1 MDYSLKRIFCVD
13 DEEDILT
20 IAKLCLE
27 KIGGFEV
34 SCMLRSVDALQAA
47 RVLHPD
53 LILVDVMMPVV
64 NGPTMLMRIRED
76 ETLRD
81 TPVAFLTARVQND
94 DVRQYLELG
103 AAGVIAKP
111 FDPMMLSQQ
120 VTSIWEQYR
129 LAA

>member
-1 MDYSLKRIFCVD
+1 MEYSLKRIFCVD
-13 DEEDILT
+13 DDDDILT

-34 SCMLRSVDALQAA
+34 TCVLRSVDALWTVRA
-47 RVLHPD
+47 LHPD

-64 NGPTMLMRIRED
+64 DGPTMLKRIRED
-76 ETLRD
+76 ETLRGI
-81 TPVAFLTARVQND
+81 PVAFLTARVHND
-94 DVRQYLELG
+94 EVREYLELG

-111 FDPMMLSQQ
+111 FDPTKLCEQ
-120 VTSIWEQYR
+120 VTSIWEQYL

>member
-1 MDYSLKRIFCVD
+1 MEYSLKRIFCVD
-13 DEEDILT
+13 DDEDILT

-34 SCMLRSVDALQAA
+34 SCVLRSVDALQAA
-47 RVLHPD
+47 RALHPD

-64 NGPTMLMRIRED
+64 DGPTMLKHIRED
-76 ETLRD
+76 ETLRG
-81 TPVAFLTARVQND
+81 TPVAFLTARVQSD
-94 DVRQYLELG
+94 EVRQYLELG

-111 FDPMMLSQQ
+111 FDPVMLCQQ
-120 VTSIWEQYR
+120 VTSIWEHHR

>member
-1 MDYSLKRIFCVD
+1 MEYSLKRIFCVD
-13 DEEDILT
+13 DDEDILK

-34 SCMLRSVDALQAA
+34 TCVLRSVDALWTAKA
-47 RVLHPD
+47 LHPD

-64 NGPTMLMRIRED
+64 DGPTMLKRIRED
-76 ETLRD
+76 ETLRGI
-81 TPVAFLTARVQND
+81 PVAFLTARVHNNE
-94 DVRQYLELG
+94 VREYLELG

-111 FDPMMLSQQ
+111 FDPMKLCEQ